1 MKCVILVAGHGT
13 LLENEIR
20 EKGPKELVGPAVG
33 KKKILDIWWK
43 IVNQRTLFSDVYL
56 VTNADKYK
64 YYERWATAND
74 FPVSNIINDG
84 STSFHNS
91 LGAAE
96 DLQLV
101 LNTAEISEDIVV
113 VAGDM
118 LFEEKSVDMCQIIQ
132 FYRRFTKYQY
142 ELSVWY
148 WRKWSRP
155 QRFAVYSVK
164 NMYKFWK
171 IEKFILRNFEGF
183 YN

>member
-20 EKGPKELVGPAVG
+20 EKGPKELVGVPKALLPVVG

-91 LGAAE
+91 LGAVE

-101 LNTAEISEDIVV
+101 LNTAEITEDIVV

-118 LFEEKSVDMCQIIQ
+118 FFEEKSVDLSPIIQ
-132 FYRRFTKYQY
+132 FYRNSSVNYQMKSQETYACFTKWAKAKELRVE
-142 ELSVWY
+142 ELS
-148 WRKWSRP
+148 
-155 QRFAVYSVK
+155 
-164 NMYKFWK
+164 NL
-171 IEKFILRNFEGF
+171 I
-183 YN
+183 